1 MPPKIT
7 VGKEGHLT
15 SKNLRSGKG
24 HRAIYIHWPGLRV
37 AVLSPQPFTKSAEEP
52 QNNQHLNFPAAHGKY
67 VPYHPRIGSHALA
80 VWSLI
85 RIRPCYVFLPET
97 L

>member
-52 QNNQHLNFPAAHGKY
+52 
-67 VPYHPRIGSHALA
+67 
-80 VWSLI
+80 
-85 RIRPCYVFLPET
+85 
-97 L
+97 